1 MLYFI
6 HKTLKVIK
14 IYSQNTGQIKGLRAL
29 YLINKTSRFQNQ
41 INIHQFFSFHQ
52 LIEEKT

>member
-6 HKTLKVIK
+6 RKTLKVIK
-14 IYSQNTGQIKGLRAL
+14 IYSQNTGQIKGLKAL